1 MNISLDDEEFK
12 LALAGARTY
21 FPGINPK
28 DERIAYL
35 KTLIIIKQRKTFS
48 ASFLLVTVK
57 VLSARSCQNCF
68 SVHMKINL
76 AKRKPLSLSPL
87 KATRPVSVC
96 FS

>member
-12 LALAGARTY
+12 LALLGTRTY
-21 FPGINPK
+21 FPGINTK

-35 KTLIIIKQRKTFS
+35 KSLIIIKQRKAFS

-57 VLSARSCQNCF
+57 VLSTRSCQNCF